1 MSTTPR
7 LVAVPVV
14 GRRYPVI
21 SAAIGLAVGAVI
33 ASTPAHSAVMGAA
46 VPLRV
51 GVTSVPAPSSAHAI
65 IRTIPLPRQGRAV
78 GVGSEVGD
86 PIYIAAGDNF
96 GGQLLRIDPQT
107 LTQTGSVAVQ
117 NYPKGLAVSR
127 DDTVYVVN
135 ADSDTMSVV
144 KGSTMTVSAT
154 VNTYEEPQ
162 AVGLSRT
169 SDDTIFV
176 SSSGFG
182 GTANRIT
189 SINARTLALGPYA
202 SLGAGASPYGLAV
215 ASDDSVYVSSYGA
228 NKIYRYDPGTNTVSD
243 AYINAQ
249 GPIGVAISSNNTI
262 YFSREAGNLVT
273 RFPASSPGS
282 ATSIPVADPQGIAI
296 STDDTVYVAGRNSSK
311 ISVIDPQT
319 FTVDDSVSVSGQPLS
334 VAVTRTGLIVTA
346 NSNGNAAW
354 ILAPLQPTLSAPTGE
369 SGTTGSLTLEGLP
382 TGVVVDDTTV
392 TAVRFDGVV
401 APGWSRVAGTNTLT
415 GPIPSGTGTVEV
427 TVTLNGGNTASAGAF
442 TYYVPPPTPP
452 APTFA
457 DAPRDVTA
465 SAGNASASVSWRSPA
480 SSGSFPVS
488 HYLASASPGGQTCLA
503 AAPALT
509 CEVTGL
515 ANGTAY
521 TFTVSALTGAGWSS
535 ASTPSNAVVPR
546 PSPKPSIVIAGSR
559 DGSRIVVVGSSNDVG
574 MGGMVMPWTSKGRSA
589 YVPGREALVS
599 VDGTFTWSREASP
612 RSTWRVYFTAD
623 DLRSNTVTISAR

>member
-1 MSTTPR
+1 MSPMPR
-7 LVAVPVV
+7 LVASFLV

-21 SAAIGLAVGAVI
+21 SSAIGLAVGAII
-33 ASTPAHSAVMGAA
+33 AGTPAHGAVTGATVPSRVGAA
-46 VPLRV
+46 
-51 GVTSVPAPSSAHAI
+51 SVPAPSSAHAI
-65 IRTIPLPRQGRAV
+65 IRTISLPYAGRAV
-78 GVGSEVGD
+78 GVGSDVGD

-96 GGQLLRIDPQT
+96 GGKLLRIDPQT
-107 LTQTGSVAVQ
+107 LAQTGDVTVG
-117 NYPKGLAVSR
+117 NYPKGLAVSA

-144 KGSTMTVSAT
+144 KGSTMTVSTT

-189 SINARTLALGPYA
+189 SINARTLTLGPYA
-202 SLGAGASPYGLAV
+202 ALGAGASPYGLAV

-228 NKIYRYDPGTNTVSD
+228 SKIYRYDPRSNTVSD
-243 AYINAQ
+243 AVTSAQ
-249 GPIGVAISSNNTI
+249 GPIGVAISSNNTV
-262 YFSREAGNLVT
+262 YFSREVGDLVT

-282 ATSIPVADPQGIAI
+282 ATSISVSDPQGIAI
-296 STDDTVYVAGRNSSK
+296 SSDDTVYVAGRMSRLVS
-311 ISVIDPQT
+311 IIDPQT
-319 FTVDDSVSVSGQPLS
+319 FTVDDSVALSGQPLS
-334 VAVTRTGLIVTA
+334 VAVTRTGLVVTA

-354 ILAPLQPTLSAPTGE
+354 IIAPVQPTLGAPTGQ

-392 TAVRFDGVV
+392 TSVRFDGVV

-452 APTFA
+452 APTPA
-457 DAPRDVTA
+457 DSPRDVTA
-465 SAGNASASVSWRSPA
+465 SAGDASASVSWSPPA

-488 HYLASASPGGQTCLA
+488 HYLA
-503 AAPALT
+503 APLPKSLT
-509 CEVTGL
+509 
-515 ANGTAY
+515 
-521 TFTVSALTGAGWSS
+521 
-535 ASTPSNAVVPR
+535 
-546 PSPKPSIVIAGSR
+546 
-559 DGSRIVVVGSSNDVG
+559 
-574 MGGMVMPWTSKGRSA
+574 
-589 YVPGREALVS
+589 
-599 VDGTFTWSREASP
+599 
-612 RSTWRVYFTAD
+612 
-623 DLRSNTVTISAR
+623 